1 MNILQVISSSRTSG
15 AERHVVIL
23 SDWLTRRGHNV
34 LAVCPPGDWLPGQL
48 REVGIEAVELPMAG
62 SRMLPAALAVREVA
76 REHKADV
83 IHTHLTRATYMGYIA
98 GLLTRIPVISTMH
111 VFTRDFAYRYLPGR
125 ARTIV
130 AVSDHI
136 RQTLIDRGLSPNHI
150 QTVYNGTDFDPTDY
164 IMPATSL
171 SVRAE
176 LGLPADAE
184 LVGQVGRVDSFKG
197 APILVQ
203 AAKHIVAECPR
214 AHFVFVGYAEPGIQQ
229 ALWQLAVANGVDDR
243 IRFTGVRNDV
253 PRMLEAMQVVT
264 LPSRTE
270 ACSMVIIESMAMGR
284 PVVATRAGG
293 NLELVEEGRTGL
305 LVERNPESLAAAVTE
320 VLRDPDRRA
329 AMGAAAQERAQTMFT
344 AQTMAHN
351 IEHVYERVVS
361 GNRHAAAKT

>member
-48 REVGIEAVELPMAG
+48 RQVGIRAVEIPMAG
-62 SRMLPAALAVREVA
+62 ARMLPAALAVRRVA
-76 REHKADV
+76 REHHADV
-83 IHTHLTRATYMGYIA
+83 IHTHLTRATYMGSIA
-98 GLLTRIPVISTMH
+98 GLLAHVPVISTLH

-125 ARTIV
+125 ARTVV
-130 AVSDHI
+130 AVSEHI
-136 RQTLIDRGLSPNHI
+136 RQTLIDRGLSPKHVE
-150 QTVYNGTDFDPTDY
+150 TVYNGTDFDPDDF
-164 IMPATSL
+164 IAPATAL

-203 AAKHIVAECPR
+203 AARSIVEECPR

-229 ALWQLAVANGVDDR
+229 ALWELAAANGVDDR

-253 PRMLEAMQVVT
+253 PRLLEAMEVVT

-270 ACSMVIIESMAMGR
+270 ACSMVIIESMAMAR

-293 NLELVEEGRTGL
+293 NLELIDHGNTGL
-305 LVERNPESLAAAVTE
+305 LVERNPVALAAGVSE
-320 VLRDPDRRA
+320 LLRDPDRRA
-329 AMGAAAQERAQTMFT
+329 AMGAAAQQRARAMFT
-344 AQTMAHN
+344 AQTMAYHM
-351 IEHVYERVVS
+351 EDLYRRVLD
-361 GNRHAAAKT
+361 NMRHARIGA